1 MAGIVLDEVKSGL
14 APIVRGDA
22 RLLILGSLP
31 GDRSLMAG
39 RYYAHPTNQFW
50 RLLGEAIGEDLQALS
65 YDDRL
70 ARLGDR
76 GIGLWDVIGSAR
88 RTGSLD
94 QAIRQAAHNPLEEL
108 IAGLPELRAIAFN
121 GGTAA
126 AIGRRLLGALP
137 GAMLIDLPSSSAAFT
152 LPLAEKARDWS
163 VLERYCRS
171 PVTEPR

>member
-1 MAGIVLDEVKSGL
+1 MDEVKTGL

-31 GDRSLMAG
+31 GDRSLIAQ

-50 RLLGEAIGEDLQALS
+50 RLIGGAVGEDLQALGH
-65 YDDRL
+65 DERLQRL
-70 ARLGDR
+70 AER
-76 GIGLWDVIGSAR
+76 GIGLWDVIGSAQR
-88 RTGSLD
+88 SGSLD
-94 QAIRQAAHNPLEEL
+94 QAIRQPTHNPLEDL
-108 IAGLPELRAIAFN
+108 VAGLPELRAIAFN

-152 LPLAEKARDWS
+152 LPLAEKAREWS
-163 VLERYCRS
+163 LLERYCRS
-171 PVTEPR
+171 PATTPE